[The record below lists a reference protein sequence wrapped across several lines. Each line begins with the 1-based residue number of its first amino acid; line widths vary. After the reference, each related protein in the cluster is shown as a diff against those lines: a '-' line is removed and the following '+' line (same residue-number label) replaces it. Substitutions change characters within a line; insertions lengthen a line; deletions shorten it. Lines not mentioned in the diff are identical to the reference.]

1 MKPEA
6 GVSPCK
12 AAQGTGKSTTNPFAK
27 KLGGRQSTVLN
38 NVP

>member
-1 MKPEA
+1 MNPKA
-6 GVSPCK
+6 GVSPYK
-12 AAQGTGKSTTNPFAK
+12 AAQGTGKPATNPFAK